1 MVERGERGERDRRE
15 RERGREAALEGRI
28 SIYAHSLACSICQ
41 LHADVT
47 PPRAAHLPAATC
59 PRPPSLFLPFPGNI
73 NRRAYYTMRCVPG
86 SMEEL
91 LLLPFPLP
99 FAFLTQNMQ
108 RRFWLPLVV
117 FAFAP
122 RCSTMGTKGGHKTFY
137 AAFILLLHSR
147 RKGEGA
153 RYCLK
158 LYRECIRVNPPSYS
172 AFALYVPCLRKHS
185 NCLPYERR
193 RTWKAKR
200 KL

>member
-1 MVERGERGERDRRE
+1 MPVTCR
-15 RERGREAALEGRI
+15 
-28 SIYAHSLACSICQ
+28 C
-41 LHADVT
+41 HAST
-47 PPRAAHLPAATC
+47 CRPSSGNYLPP
-59 PRPPSLFLPFPGNI
+59 PPSLSPLPWQHKSQSILHNAM
-73 NRRAYYTMRCVPG
+73 RAWLNGGVAPAP
-86 SMEEL
+86 
-91 LLLPFPLP
+91 LPPP

-122 RCSTMGTKGGHKTFY
+122 RCGTMGTKGEHKTFY

-158 LYRECIRVNPPSYS
+158 LYRECIRVNPPSLS
-172 AFALYVPCLRKHS
+172 AFALYVSCLRKHS

>member
-1 MVERGERGERDRRE
+1 MQMSR
-15 RERGREAALEGRI
+15 
-28 SIYAHSLACSICQ
+28 
-41 LHADVT
+41 LHV
-47 PPRAAHLPAATC
+47 PPIFRQLPA
-59 PRPPSLFLPFPGNI
+59 PPLPPLSLPSPGNI

-91 LLLPFPLP
+91 PLLPFPPP

-122 RCSTMGTKGGHKTFY
+122 RCGTMGTKGGHKTFY

-172 AFALYVPCLRKHS
+172 AFALYVSCLRKHS

>member
-1 MVERGERGERDRRE
+1 MHLAPNKISILFSSGRERGERGERERRE
-15 RERGREAALEGRI
+15 WERGREAALEGRI

-47 PPRAAHLPAATC
+47 PPRAAHLPATTC
-59 PRPPSLFLPFPGNI
+59 PPPPSLFLLSPGNI

-91 LLLPFPLP
+91 PLLPLPPP

-122 RCSTMGTKGGHKTFY
+122 RCGTMGTKGGTQNFLCCIY
-137 AAFILLLHSR
+137 PVAAQQEEGGR
-147 RKGEGA
+147 GE
-153 RYCLK
+153 
-158 LYRECIRVNPPSYS
+158 V
-172 AFALYVPCLRKHS
+172 
-185 NCLPYERR
+185 LPQ
-193 RTWKAKR
+193 TV
-200 KL
+200 